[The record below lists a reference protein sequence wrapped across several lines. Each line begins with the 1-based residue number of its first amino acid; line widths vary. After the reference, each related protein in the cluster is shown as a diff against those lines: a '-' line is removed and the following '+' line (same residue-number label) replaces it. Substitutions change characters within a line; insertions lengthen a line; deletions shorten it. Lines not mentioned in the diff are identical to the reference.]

1 MPRENSLQEKIS
13 SVRRQITQALRKARG
28 KAFTKARTQYYPN
41 STAAYSLRLLSL
53 SGDVELNPGDNA
65 SRTEQTNTKTVSDLE
80 IQSPGYSLFR
90 LDRSG
95 RKVCAFVNSNF
106 KFFQL
111 KELSYITESGFHQ
124 L

>member
-1 MPRENSLQEKIS
+1 MPRENSLEEKIS
-13 SVRRQITQALRKARG
+13 SVRRQTTQITQALRKARG

-65 SRTEQTNTKTVSDLE
+65 SRTEQTNTKTKSQIWRYNSQDT
-80 IQSPGYSLFR
+80 
-90 LDRSG
+90 RS
-95 RKVCAFVNSNF
+95 
-106 KFFQL
+106 
-111 KELSYITESGFHQ
+111 SGSIEAEEKWRRMCFCK